1 MTFEQ
6 FKSYQEQSFDAF
18 CKAVIRNEATDIHR
32 KRRRTAEKEC
42 SFSSLT
48 HAELSAFYHE
58 DTYQTYLTTYY
69 VRGYPI
75 CVHDLFLGEA
85 LQFLHPQHRD
95 VILLSYFLDYSD
107 TEISRFLNIS
117 CPTVRNRKTAALKN
131 LKLLMERKN
140 NG

>member
-6 FKSYQEQSFDAF
+6 FKSYQEQTFDAF

-32 KRRRTAEKEC
+32 KRKRTAEKERP
-42 SFSSLT
+42 FSSLT

-58 DTYQTYLTTYY
+58 DTYQPYLTTYY
-69 VRGYPI
+69 VQGLPI

-85 LQFLHPQHRD
+85 LRFLPPQRRD

-107 TEISRFLNIS
+107 TEISRLLNIS
-117 CPTVRNRKTAALKN
+117 CPTVRNRKTAALNK
-131 LKLLMERKN
+131 LKSLMERKN
-140 NG
+140 YG